1 LELNNTKPV
10 IRTLEGV
17 IGFLNGCRT
26 GEEGVFVI
34 LIGGCSR
41 TGKTTLANT
50 LRSALEKNGETVI
63 HIGMDAWLVS
73 VEQRPHGSRVI
84 DRYDVA
90 SMTRDIRSALA
101 GNILRPPVYDA
112 VTRRRTSEAGPPVE
126 IDETGFLIIEGVV
139 ALAVPELRD
148 LAHVKL
154 AASTDDGIRIR
165 RLMSFYTDYKGFSVT
180 EAEALIA
187 EREKEEVPFIKDHQ
201 RYADFI
207 CETTSMLSEIV

>member
-1 LELNNTKPV
+1 M
-10 IRTLEGV
+10 GY
-17 IGFLNGCRT
+17 LNGCRT

-41 TGKTTLANT
+41 TGKTTLAST
-50 LRSALEKNGETVI
+50 LRSALESGGDTVI

-73 VEQRPHGSRVI
+73 VEKRPHGSRVI
-84 DRYDVA
+84 DRYDIP

-126 IDETGFLIIEGVV
+126 IPETGCLIIEGVV

-148 LAHVKL
+148 LAHLKL
-154 AASTDDGIRIR
+154 AATTDDAERFR
-165 RLMSFYTDYKGFSVT
+165 RLMSFYTDHKGFSVT
-180 EAEALIA
+180 AAEALIA
-187 EREKEEVPFIKDHQ
+187 EREKEEVPFIKDHH
-201 RYADFI
+201 RYADLI
-207 CETTSMLSEIV
+207 CETTSMLSETV

>member
-1 LELNNTKPV
+1 MDGLL
-10 IRTLEGV
+10 GY
-17 IGFLNGCRT
+17 LNGYRT

-41 TGKTTLANT
+41 AGKTTLANT
-50 LRSALEKNGETVI
+50 LRSDLENSGETVI

-73 VEQRPHGSRVI
+73 VELRAHGSRVI

-90 SMTRDIRSALA
+90 SMTQDIRSALA
-101 GNILRPPVYDA
+101 RNILRPPVYDA

-126 IDETGFLIIEGVV
+126 IPETGCLIIEGVV

-154 AASTDDGIRIR
+154 AVTTDDVIRFR
-165 RLMSFYTDYKGFSVT
+165 RLMTFYTDHKGFSVT
-180 EAEALIA
+180 AAEALIA
-187 EREKEEVPFIKDHQ
+187 EREKEEVPFIKDHH
-201 RYADFI
+201 RYADLI
-207 CETTSMLSEIV
+207 WETSSMLSEAV